1 VWAVRDGRDAV
12 DAITAYLEAKAPA
25 LAAAE

>member
-1 VWAVRDGRDAV
+1 VRDGRDAV
-12 DAITAYLEAKAPA
+12 DAITNYLEAKAPA